1 MFMHGVYFGSD
12 EEILLGHSKGFL
24 YQLFR
29 ETGLYNMSMVRNHFD
44 YSEEKSPMDEIID
57 YKSSYDSDDEVIETV
72 ANDNQFNCLIE
83 SSSLGTTSTIR
94 NFINSK
100 SPQLIN
106 SANLTN
112 NQSDSFLT
120 SENFSDK
127 SKLDDSVRERLK
139 GINFSA
145 QQPKSVTSRI
155 SDQNDL
161 SILDKR
167 VKKFTPPADVLATIN
182 KWLKKTKQV
191 IETRNKI
198 IAFKNSLISVKIN
211 EDKIIFF

>member
-1 MFMHGVYFGSD
+1 MHGVYFGSD

-29 ETGLYNMSMVRNHFD
+29 DTGLYNMSMVRNHFD
-44 YSEEKSPMDEIID
+44 YSEEKSPLEVIID
-57 YKSSYDSDDEVIETV
+57 YNSICDSDDEVIETV

-83 SSSLGTTSTIR
+83 SASLGTTSTIR
-94 NFINSK
+94 NFIDSR
-100 SPQLIN
+100 SPQLTA
-106 SANLTN
+106 ANFTN
-112 NQSDSFLT
+112 YQSDSFLT
-120 SENFSDK
+120 SESCSDK
-127 SKLDDSVRERLK
+127 LILDNSVRERLK

-145 QQPKSVTSRI
+145 QQPMSEISRI
-155 SDQNDL
+155 SDRNDL
-161 SILDKR
+161 SRLDKR

-182 KWLKKTKQV
+182 RWLKKTKQV

-211 EDKIIFF
+211 QDKINFF

>member
-1 MFMHGVYFGSD
+1 MHGVYFGSD